1 MAGEKIKAER
11 AESAELAEEEK
22 KREENPRA
30 RPEKIQRAKGVRA
43 GESRRSGCAV

>member
-30 RPEKIQRAKGVRA
+30 TPEKVHRAKFV
-43 GESRRSGCAV
+43 CAEECCR